1 MLGVDGVFSV
11 IGGPVGAVV
20 DTSFMA
26 VISDS
31 VAWHWSDGA
40 VRSAASTPTIS
51 TAVTM
56 TCLWIGAASE
66 QSVALFD

>member
-31 VAWHWSDGA
+31 VA
-40 VRSAASTPTIS
+40 
-51 TAVTM
+51 
-56 TCLWIGAASE
+56 
-66 QSVALFD
+66 